1 MSSEMCSFS
10 FSSSS
15 SSSISLSFS
24 PKSEALTSLLAP
36 AACFES
42 SCHLKSSLRG
52 FKIPLG
58 SQDSVIAAGLESFPV
73 AEPLIL
79 RMLKGSGKRGIVA
92 SPFRCFFGDLTL
104 ILSEGH
110 LEIVNLPRSWPGSD
124 YVQGVPMQT

>member
-42 SCHLKSSLRG
+42 SCHLKSSLCG

-79 RMLKGSGKRGIVA
+79 RMLKGSGKPGIVA
-92 SPFRCFFGDLTL
+92 SPFRCFSLV
-104 ILSEGH
+104 I
-110 LEIVNLPRSWPGSD
+110 
-124 YVQGVPMQT
+124 

>member
-1 MSSEMCSFS
+1 MSSEMFFF

-42 SCHLKSSLRG
+42 SCHLKSSLCG

-79 RMLKGSGKRGIVA
+79 RMLKGSGKPGIVA
-92 SPFRCFFGDLTL
+92 SPLSVFFFGDLTL

-110 LEIVNLPRSWPGSD
+110 LQTVNLPRSWPGSD

>member
-1 MSSEMCSFS
+1 MCSFS

-42 SCHLKSSLRG
+42 SCHLKSSLCG

-79 RMLKGSGKRGIVA
+79 RMLKGSGKPGIVA
-92 SPFRCFFGDLTL
+92 SPFRCFSLV
-104 ILSEGH
+104 I
-110 LEIVNLPRSWPGSD
+110 
-124 YVQGVPMQT
+124 